1 LRTAEVKHLDITLQI
16 LEPIAYERVHHAE
29 WQANIVPLS
38 LSNQWVYQDQSPPPP
53 LRHTILYS
61 VFRI

>member
-16 LEPIAYERVHHAE
+16 LEPIAYERVRYAE
-29 WQANIVPLS
+29 WQANIALLNLVS
-38 LSNQWVYQDQSPPPP
+38 QRIYQDQSPPPP
-53 LRHTILYS
+53 LRRTILYS